1 MKMSGER
8 VIPAPQ
14 ARVWE
19 ALNDPEVLRQSV
31 PGCQEMVKHSPT
43 EFSAKVQAKVGP
55 VKANFAGDVTLSDL
69 DPPNSY
75 RISGQ
80 GTGGAAGFAE
90 GGADVR
96 LEDVDGQTKLVY
108 DVDAKV
114 GGKLAQIG
122 SRLIDSTARRMADDF
137 FNRFAE
143 VVATASPR
151 REAGVSLGARRR
163 TGQGKAA
170 RRRRRRRRRLLR
182 KEGGGEEARPQAQGP
197 RPPPEFASEP
207 APSPSLMPEAAV
219 AASASP
225 RREEPRQAP
234 PRPAVRAEQH
244 AGQQHLVARRGR
256 HRRPAGHPRAGE
268 RVAWQSDG
276 SGLMLL
282 PTLVRGRLI
291 RRYKRFLADVALD
304 CGGEVTVACP
314 NTGAMLGLDAPGSV
328 VWLSESASPTRKY
341 RHTWE
346 LVELD
351 DALVGINPMRP
362 NTSSPRRS
370 RPG

>member
-14 ARVWE
+14 ARVWD

-43 EFSAKVQAKVGP
+43 EFSARVQAKVGP
-55 VKANFAGDVTLSDL
+55 VKANFSGDVTLSDL

-75 RISGQ
+75 RISGK

-96 LEDVDGQTKLVY
+96 LEDVGGQTKLVY

-143 VVATASPR
+143 AVTKSEPEPAAKPEFPSAVEPAEAPSEPETIAQEPVRTAAAKKSPARKSATKKT
-151 REAGVSLGARRR
+151 ARKR
-163 TGQGKAA
+163 TEPA
-170 RRRRRRRRRLLR
+170 
-182 KEGGGEEARPQAQGP
+182 
-197 RPPPEFASEP
+197 PPPEFASEP

-219 AASASP
+219 AAPVPP
-225 RREEPRQAP
+225 RREEPRQAAP
-234 PRPAVRAEQH
+234 
-244 AGQQHLVARRGR
+244 QQHGTPSNISGNNIWWIVVAGIAALLVI
-256 HRRPAGHPRAGE
+256 
-268 RVAWQSDG
+268 
-276 SGLMLL
+276 
-282 PTLVRGRLI
+282 LV
-291 RRYKRFLADVALD
+291 LANV
-304 CGGEVTVACP
+304 
-314 NTGAMLGLDAPGSV
+314 
-328 VWLSESASPTRKY
+328 
-341 RHTWE
+341 
-346 LVELD
+346 
-351 DALVGINPMRP
+351 
-362 NTSSPRRS
+362 
-370 RPG
+370 

>member
-19 ALNDPEVLRQSV
+19 ALNDPDVLRQSV

-90 GGADVR
+90 GGANVR
-96 LEDVDGQTKLVY
+96 LEDVGGQTKLVY

-122 SRLIDSTARRMADDF
+122 SRLIDSTARRLADDF

-143 VVATASPR
+143 VVTDGEPQAAVKPEFPSSAEPAEAASAKKSPAKKSPAKKTPAKKTA
-151 REAGVSLGARRR
+151 AKKTARRR
-163 TGQGKAA
+163 
-170 RRRRRRRRRLLR
+170 
-182 KEGGGEEARPQAQGP
+182 KETE
-197 RPPPEFASEP
+197 PPPEFASEP

-225 RREEPRQAP
+225 RRTEPRQAAP
-234 PRPAVRAEQH
+234 QQKGVPSNLSGNNIWWIVG
-244 AGQQHLVARRGR
+244 AGIAALLVI
-256 HRRPAGHPRAGE
+256 
-268 RVAWQSDG
+268 
-276 SGLMLL
+276 
-282 PTLVRGRLI
+282 LV
-291 RRYKRFLADVALD
+291 LANV
-304 CGGEVTVACP
+304 
-314 NTGAMLGLDAPGSV
+314 
-328 VWLSESASPTRKY
+328 
-341 RHTWE
+341 
-346 LVELD
+346 
-351 DALVGINPMRP
+351 
-362 NTSSPRRS
+362 
-370 RPG
+370 

>member
-19 ALNDPEVLRQSV
+19 ALNDPDVLRQSV

-43 EFSAKVQAKVGP
+43 AFSAKVQAKVGP
-55 VKANFAGDVTLSDL
+55 VKANFSGDVTLSDL

-75 RISGQ
+75 RISGK

-96 LEDVDGQTKLVY
+96 LEDVGGQTKLVY

-143 VVATASPR
+143 VVGTGEPQPAAKPEFPSAVEPA
-151 REAGVSLGARRR
+151 EAPD
-163 TGQGKAA
+163 
-170 RRRRRRRRRLLR
+170 
-182 KEGGGEEARPQAQGP
+182 EPARPAAAKKAP
-197 RPPPEFASEP
+197 AKKSAAKKTAAKKPARKRKVSEPPPEFASEP

-219 AASASP
+219 AAP
-225 RREEPRQAP
+225 VPPREEPRQAP
-234 PRPAVRAEQH
+234 PQQH
-244 AGQQHLVARRGR
+244 ATPSNISGNNIWWIVIAGVAALLVI
-256 HRRPAGHPRAGE
+256 
-268 RVAWQSDG
+268 
-276 SGLMLL
+276 
-282 PTLVRGRLI
+282 LV
-291 RRYKRFLADVALD
+291 LANV
-304 CGGEVTVACP
+304 
-314 NTGAMLGLDAPGSV
+314 
-328 VWLSESASPTRKY
+328 
-341 RHTWE
+341 
-346 LVELD
+346 
-351 DALVGINPMRP
+351 
-362 NTSSPRRS
+362 
-370 RPG
+370 

>member
-8 VIPAPQ
+8 VIPASQ

-19 ALNDPEVLRQSV
+19 ALNDPDVLRQSV

-75 RISGQ
+75 RISGK

-96 LEDVDGQTKLVY
+96 LEDLGGQTRLVY

-143 VVATASPR
+143 AVTTAEPLPAPKPEFPSAVEPAEVPDEPEAIAQEPVRAATAKKAPAKKSP
-151 REAGVSLGARRR
+151 ARK
-163 TGQGKAA
+163 TAKKTAA
-170 RRRRRRRRRLLR
+170 KKSTRKR
-182 KEGGGEEARPQAQGP
+182 KEPG
-197 RPPPEFASEP
+197 PPPEFASEP
-207 APSPSLMPEAAV
+207 APSPSLSPAAAV
-219 AASASP
+219 AATPPPPREAS
-225 RREEPRQAP
+225 RQAAP
-234 PRPAVRAEQH
+234 QQQATPSNMPGNNIWWIVG
-244 AGQQHLVARRGR
+244 AGIAALLVI
-256 HRRPAGHPRAGE
+256 
-268 RVAWQSDG
+268 
-276 SGLMLL
+276 
-282 PTLVRGRLI
+282 LV
-291 RRYKRFLADVALD
+291 LANA
-304 CGGEVTVACP
+304 
-314 NTGAMLGLDAPGSV
+314 
-328 VWLSESASPTRKY
+328 
-341 RHTWE
+341 
-346 LVELD
+346 
-351 DALVGINPMRP
+351 
-362 NTSSPRRS
+362 
-370 RPG
+370 

>member
-55 VKANFAGDVTLSDL
+55 VKANFTGDVTLSDL

-96 LEDVDGQTKLVY
+96 LENVGGQTKLVY

-122 SRLIDSTARRMADDF
+122 SRLIDSTARKMADDF
-137 FNRFAE
+137 FRRFSD
-143 VVATASPR
+143 VVTGDAPATA
-151 REAGVSLGARRR
+151 
-163 TGQGKAA
+163 GQPDAPAEPAETAAKALPAETKAPAAKKPAAKKPAAKKTAAKKSAKKAKASKAA
-170 RRRRRRRRRLLR
+170 AKPERRGRDDTM
-182 KEGGGEEARPQAQGP
+182 ED
-197 RPPPEFASEP
+197 P
-207 APSPSLMPEAAV
+207 APAPSLMPEAAI
-219 AASASP
+219 AASAAT
-225 RREEPRQAP
+225 RREPDQPATQQAAP
-234 PRPAVRAEQH
+234 GNNLWWLVG
-244 AGQQHLVARRGR
+244 AGV
-256 HRRPAGHPRAGE
+256 
-268 RVAWQSDG
+268 
-276 SGLMLL
+276 
-282 PTLVRGRLI
+282 
-291 RRYKRFLADVALD
+291 VALL
-304 CGGEVTVACP
+304 VILVLATV
-314 NTGAMLGLDAPGSV
+314 
-328 VWLSESASPTRKY
+328 
-341 RHTWE
+341 
-346 LVELD
+346 
-351 DALVGINPMRP
+351 
-362 NTSSPRRS
+362 
-370 RPG
+370 

>member
-14 ARVWE
+14 ARVWD
-19 ALNDPEVLRQSV
+19 ALNDPDVLRQSV

-69 DPPNSY
+69 DPPHSY
-75 RISGQ
+75 RISGK

-96 LEDVDGQTKLVY
+96 LEDVGGQTKLVY

-143 VVATASPR
+143 VVSNAEPQPAAKPEFPSAVEPAEASGEPEAIAKEPAKTAAAKKAPAKKSP
-151 REAGVSLGARRR
+151 AKKTAAKKTAAKKTTAKKPARKR
-163 TGQGKAA
+163 TEPG
-170 RRRRRRRRRLLR
+170 
-182 KEGGGEEARPQAQGP
+182 
-197 RPPPEFASEP
+197 PPPEFASEP

-225 RREEPRQAP
+225 RREEPRQATP
-234 PRPAVRAEQH
+234 QQQGVPTNMSGNNIWWVVG
-244 AGQQHLVARRGR
+244 AGIAALLVI
-256 HRRPAGHPRAGE
+256 
-268 RVAWQSDG
+268 
-276 SGLMLL
+276 
-282 PTLVRGRLI
+282 LV
-291 RRYKRFLADVALD
+291 LANV
-304 CGGEVTVACP
+304 
-314 NTGAMLGLDAPGSV
+314 
-328 VWLSESASPTRKY
+328 
-341 RHTWE
+341 
-346 LVELD
+346 
-351 DALVGINPMRP
+351 
-362 NTSSPRRS
+362 
-370 RPG
+370 

>member
-8 VIPAPQ
+8 VIPASQ

-19 ALNDPEVLRQSV
+19 ALNDPDVLRQSV

-75 RISGQ
+75 RISGK
-80 GTGGAAGFAE
+80 GTGGVAGFAE

-96 LEDVDGQTKLVY
+96 LEDVGGQTKLVY

-143 VVATASPR
+143 AVTTAEPQPAPKPEFPSAVEPVEVPGEPEPIAQEPVSAAAAAKKAPAKKSP
-151 REAGVSLGARRR
+151 ARK
-163 TGQGKAA
+163 TAA
-170 RRRRRRRRRLLR
+170 KKTAAKKPAR
-182 KEGGGEEARPQAQGP
+182 KRAEPG
-197 RPPPEFASEP
+197 PPPEFASEP
-207 APSPSLMPEAAV
+207 APSHSPGPEAAL

-225 RREEPRQAP
+225 RREAPRQAAP
-234 PRPAVRAEQH
+234 
-244 AGQQHLVARRGR
+244 QQHGMPSNISGNNIWWIVGAGIAALLIILV
-256 HRRPAGHPRAGE
+256 
-268 RVAWQSDG
+268 
-276 SGLMLL
+276 
-282 PTLVRGRLI
+282 
-291 RRYKRFLADVALD
+291 LANA
-304 CGGEVTVACP
+304 
-314 NTGAMLGLDAPGSV
+314 
-328 VWLSESASPTRKY
+328 
-341 RHTWE
+341 
-346 LVELD
+346 
-351 DALVGINPMRP
+351 
-362 NTSSPRRS
+362 
-370 RPG
+370 

>member
-55 VKANFAGDVTLSDL
+55 VKANFAGHVTLSDL

-96 LEDVDGQTKLVY
+96 LENVGGQTKLVY

-122 SRLIDSTARRMADDF
+122 SRLIDSTARKMADDF
-137 FNRFAE
+137 FRRFSDVVTGGAPATSEQPDAPAE
-143 VVATASPR
+143 RAETAERAPPA
-151 REAGVSLGARRR
+151 ETKAPAAKKTAAKKTAAKKTAARKSAKK
-163 TGQGKAA
+163 TKASKAA
-170 RRRRRRRRRLLR
+170 AKPERRGRD
-182 KEGGGEEARPQAQGP
+182 ETMEDQV
-197 RPPPEFASEP
+197 P
-207 APSPSLMPEAAV
+207 APSLMPEAAI
-219 AASASP
+219 AASAAT
-225 RREEPRQAP
+225 RREPDQ
-234 PRPAVRAEQH
+234 PATHQ
-244 AGQQHLVARRGR
+244 
-256 HRRPAGHPRAGE
+256 P
-268 RVAWQSDG
+268 
-276 SGLMLL
+276 
-282 PTLVRGRLI
+282 
-291 RRYKRFLADVALD
+291 
-304 CGGEVTVACP
+304 
-314 NTGAMLGLDAPGSV
+314 APGNNL
-328 VWLSESASPTRKY
+328 W
-341 RHTWE
+341 W
-346 LVELD
+346 
-351 DALVGINPMRP
+351 LVGAGIAALLVILVLA
-362 NTSSPRRS
+362 TV
-370 RPG
+370 